1 MSQRRDVDRPV
12 TDVATIQL
20 MAPAAIIAA
29 DHFVAFERP
38 AVNGAPAVVVELRD
52 AHRNLLARSIVETS
66 APKTEA
72 AEQLLDAVQLMRC
85 SEYVIDPIG
94 RQRIRRVTASVTLRE
109 SRPESQYQRERASA
123 FLYS

>member
-1 MSQRRDVDRPV
+1 MSQRRAVDRPA

-29 DHFVAFERP
+29 DHFVVFERP

-52 AHRNLLARSIVETS
+52 AHRNLLARSVVETS
-66 APKTEA
+66 VPKTEV

-85 SEYVIDPIG
+85 SECVIDPLG
-94 RQRIRRVTASVTLRE
+94 RQRIRRVTASVALRE
-109 SRPESQYQRERASA
+109 SRPGSQYQRQRASA